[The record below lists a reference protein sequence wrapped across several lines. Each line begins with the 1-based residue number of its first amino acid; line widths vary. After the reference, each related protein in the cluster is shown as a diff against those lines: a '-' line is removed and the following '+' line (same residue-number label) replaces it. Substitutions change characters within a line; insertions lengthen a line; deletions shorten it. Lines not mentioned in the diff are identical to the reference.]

1 MDELRSLTF
10 PIVSVWLL
18 HTLLVF
24 FAVSLLAVFV
34 GLGVHKNSVQRRER
48 RHADIRARERD
59 VIRAI
64 AGEDGRGFASVS
76 DLQHAFSIVDALH
89 DCHITDIA
97 EERRVYDVLAVT
109 QIESL
114 LRKAVR
120 SKDWGLRFKSMT
132 AIHDLGWPVFFNQL
146 VEHAAHEENLRVKCS
161 ALYACS
167 GVLDTPEQFLK
178 LYDTTD
184 AIEQLTTG
192 FTESV
197 FRTGLKRLGRYAAPG
212 AIAGT
217 LDTCLKRPLSPR
229 LASLIL
235 SIGKEQLRTL
245 APVIVACA
253 RARPQRNIVISSM
266 RALHMMGLSDPIIV
280 GNLSSDDPVTQVAAI
295 RCSPFCADAPDKLA
309 GLMTSRSFDVRYAAA
324 MTLLTFGAQG
334 IELLHTVRTDF
345 DDPYAR
351 NMAAFALAME

>member
-1 MDELRSLTF
+1 MDAFRSLTF

-24 FAVSLLAVFV
+24 FAVSLLVVFV
-34 GLGVHKNSVQRRER
+34 GLGVHKNSVLRRER
-48 RHADIRARERD
+48 RHAENRERERD

-64 AGEDGRGFASVS
+64 AAGDSRGFTSVS
-76 DLQHAFSIVDALH
+76 DLQHAFSLVDALH
-89 DCHITDIA
+89 DCNITDPQ
-97 EERRVYDVLAVT
+97 EEKRIYDALAST
-109 QIESL
+109 PIELL
-114 LRKAVR
+114 LRDAIR

-132 AIHDLGWPVFFNQL
+132 AIHDLAWPVFFNEL
-146 VEHAAHEENLRVKCS
+146 LEHVANEDNLRVKCS
-161 ALYACS
+161 GLYACS

-197 FRTGLKRLGRYAAPG
+197 FRTGLKRLVRYAEPD
-212 AIAGT
+212 AIAQV
-217 LDTCLKRPLSPR
+217 LDTCLQRPLSPR

-235 SIGKEQLRTL
+235 SIGKEHLHTL
-245 APVIVACA
+245 GPKIVACA

-266 RALHMMGLSDPIIV
+266 RALYLMGLSDPIIV
-280 GNLSSDDPVTQVAAI
+280 ESLSSDDPVTQVAAI
-295 RCSPFCADAPDKLA
+295 RCSPFCADAPDKLV

-324 MTLLTFGAQG
+324 ITLLTFGAQG
-334 IELLHTVRTDF
+334 TELLDTVRTGF